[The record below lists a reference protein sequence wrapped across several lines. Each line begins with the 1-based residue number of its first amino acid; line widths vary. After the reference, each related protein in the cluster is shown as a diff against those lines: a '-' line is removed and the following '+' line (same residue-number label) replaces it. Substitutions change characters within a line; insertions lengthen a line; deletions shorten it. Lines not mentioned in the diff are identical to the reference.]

1 MKKIKLLE
9 KDGFYL
15 ALFVCVCLVAIG
27 GIWFTKNSV
36 DDLAAK
42 NGFVDN
48 KDKVAKGDEDD
59 EIHLI
64 EKDKEAVPTTTNS
77 KENLEKAKEKEVNVT
92 KESESKLHY
101 LGEKVTREY
110 SEKEPS
116 YSSTL
121 DVWEIHKG
129 LDVKAKKGSK
139 VKSIVSGK
147 VTDVFE
153 DDQHGVSVK
162 IETKDKTTVVYS
174 NLDSKLSVKKDQE
187 LKDGDVIGKVGNT
200 TSVESLDG
208 PHVHLT
214 ATKDGKSLDPMTLIK

>member
-1 MKKIKLLE
+1 MKNKKLLE

-42 NGFVDN
+42 NGFVDD
-48 KDKVAKGDEDD
+48 KDTAKGDENE

-64 EKDKEAVPTTTNS
+64 ENDDKSVPTTTDS
-77 KENLEKAKEKEVNVT
+77 KENLEEAKEKEVSKNI
-92 KESESKLHY
+92 ESKLHY
-101 LGEKVTREY
+101 LGEKVIREY

-116 YSSTL
+116 YSNTL

-129 LDVKAKKGSK
+129 LDVKSKKGSK

-147 VTDVFE
+147 VVDVFD

-162 IETKDKTTVVYS
+162 VESKDKVTVVYS
-174 NLDSKLSVKKDQE
+174 NLDSKVSVKKDQE
-187 LKDGDVIGKVGNT
+187 VKEGDVIGKVGNT

-208 PHVHLT
+208 PHVHVT
-214 ATKDGKSLDPMTLIK
+214 AQKDGKSIDPMILIK

>member
-36 DDLAAK
+36 DELAAK
-42 NGFVDN
+42 NGFLEDG
-48 KDKVAKGDEDD
+48 KEVAKGEEED

-64 EKDKEAVPTTTNS
+64 EKDDNSVPTSTGS
-77 KENLEKAKEKEVNVT
+77 KENLEKAKEKET
-92 KESESKLHY
+92 SKENNKLEY
-101 LGEKVTREY
+101 LGEKVIRTY
-110 SEKEPS
+110 SETEPS

-129 LDVKAKKGSK
+129 LDISAKKGSK
-139 VKSIVSGK
+139 VKTIIAGK
-147 VTDVFE
+147 VKDVYK
-153 DDQHGVSVK
+153 DDNHGVSVK
-162 IETKDKTTVVYS
+162 VEGKNKVEVIYS
-174 NLDSKLSVKKDQE
+174 NLDDKVSVKKGQE
-187 LKDGDVIGKVGNT
+187 VKEGDIIGKVGNST
-200 TSVESLDG
+200 TVESLDG

-214 ATKDGKSLDPMTLIK
+214 ATKDGKSIDPMSLIK

>member
-1 MKKIKLLE
+1 MKKKKLLE

-27 GIWFTKNSV
+27 GVLFTKNSV
-36 DDLAAK
+36 DDLATK

-48 KDKVAKGDEDD
+48 ENKTAKGNEDE

-64 EKDKEAVPTTTNS
+64 EKDKDAVPTTTNS
-77 KENLEKAKEKEVNVT
+77 KENLEKAKEKEVIKEKET
-92 KESESKLHY
+92 KLNY

-110 SEKEPS
+110 SEKEPT

-139 VKSIVSGK
+139 VKSITNGK
-147 VTDVFE
+147 VVDIFK
-153 DDQHGVSVK
+153 DDKHGVSVK
-162 IETKDKTTVVYS
+162 VESKDKVTVVYS
-174 NLDSKLSVKKDQE
+174 NLDSKASVEKNQE
-187 LKDGDVIGKVGNT
+187 VKDGDVLGKVGDT
-200 TSVESLDG
+200 SSVESLDG

-214 ATKDGKSLDPMTLIK
+214 ASKNGKSIDPMTLIK

>member
-1 MKKIKLLE
+1 MKKKKLLE

-36 DDLAAK
+36 DNLASK
-42 NGFVDN
+42 NGFLDN
-48 KDKVAKGDEDD
+48 QNKVAKDDEG

-64 EKDKEAVPTTTNS
+64 EKDDKTVPTTTNPKEHLDKV
-77 KENLEKAKEKEVNVT
+77 KENEVVKKEA
-92 KESESKLHY
+92 SKINY

-129 LDVKAKKGSK
+129 LDVQSKKGSK
-139 VKSIVSGK
+139 VKTIINGK
-147 VTDVFE
+147 VTDVFK

-162 IETKDKTTVVYS
+162 VESKDKIAVIYS
-174 NLDSKLSVKKDQE
+174 NLEDKVSVKKGQE
-187 LKDGDVIGKVGNT
+187 VKDGDVIGKVGNT

-208 PHVHLT
+208 SHVHVT
-214 ATKDGKSLDPMTLIK
+214 ATKDGKTIDPMTLIK

>member
-1 MKKIKLLE
+1 MKKKKLLE

-36 DDLAAK
+36 DDLASK

-48 KDKVAKGDEDD
+48 KDKVAKGDEDE

-64 EKDKEAVPTTTNS
+64 GKDKEAVPTTTNS
-77 KENLEKAKEKEVNVT
+77 KEDLEKAKEKEVSTT

-153 DDQHGVSVK
+153 DEQHGVSVK
-162 IETKDKTTVVYS
+162 LETKDKVTVVYA
-174 NLDSKLSVKKDQE
+174 NLDSKLSIKKNQE
-187 LKDGDVIGKVGNT
+187 IKDGDVIGKVGNT